1 MLQSMHSERG
11 CYFISGLL
19 LLLYIFIMDII
30 LYCSLENTTLI
41 DQKHEGSYSPFH
53 PLSTKLLMSDPIQH
67 YIINPTSEFFDE
79 ITKFSKI
86 FYFISPNMIS
96 FTHLSMSLIAAK
108 FVSSDNLKTRRLGVL
123 LYQFRTWLDSL
134 DGVVFR
140 SHKNQQ
146 HEYKS
151 HHDSWGFFIDAG
163 SDITGAVIFS
173 FGVLFYLFKLPASFF
188 NKYKEDGTATLPLT
202 KSENGYSSGE
212 KTNGKPS
219 KKMLFW
225 KCLCFGMQVFV
236 ASGTWDKRV
245 EQYGEIYAKKLDA
258 QKTVRQ
264 TSSLHSLSTWIILY
278 VWRYI
283 DGQALL
289 QVYCLVIFMDKVWEF
304 LNFVQY
310 LGFAVIIFINVISEF
325 HLKHVRGYIGL

>member
-1 MLQSMHSERG
+1 MFSYMLQSMHSERG

-67 YIINPTSEFFDE
+67 YVINPTSEFFDE

-258 QKTVRQ
+258 QKTV
-264 TSSLHSLSTWIILY
+264 SIITY
-278 VWRYI
+278 VFSWVVFVLCEWFDYNSGTVMFSI
-283 DGQALL
+283 
-289 QVYCLVIFMDKVWEF
+289 VI
-304 LNFVQY
+304 Y
-310 LGFAVIIFINVISEF
+310 SIYS
-325 HLKHVRGYIGL
+325 